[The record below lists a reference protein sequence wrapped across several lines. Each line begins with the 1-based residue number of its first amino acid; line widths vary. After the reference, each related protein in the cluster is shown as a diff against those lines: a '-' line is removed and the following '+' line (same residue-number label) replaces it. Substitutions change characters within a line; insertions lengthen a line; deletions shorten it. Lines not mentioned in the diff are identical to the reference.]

1 MSKQAIVLKNITK
14 TYKLGREKITAL
26 NNVNVVINAGELVAI
41 VGPSGSGKTTFAHV
55 LGGLIKPDSGS
66 IEIEGEQMSVKNDRK
81 MSAYRNQKIG
91 FVFQNYSLLPH
102 YTALEN
108 VSVPLMVAGMRP
120 KERRKKATQ
129 YLKAVGLEGQIKQ
142 RANQLSGGQ
151 RQRVSIARALVAEPE
166 IIIADEPTG
175 NLDTKRGG
183 EVMDMLEF
191 LSKKQGITVVM
202 VTHDDKLAQRADRR
216 LHITD
221 GKVTEV

>member
-1 MSKQAIVLKNITK
+1 MLKRAIALKNITK

-26 NNVNVVINAGELVAI
+26 SDVSVAIDAGELIAI

-55 LGGLIKPDSGS
+55 LGGLIKPDSGT
-66 IEIEGEQMSVKNDRK
+66 IEIDGQQMSLKNDRK

-108 VSVPLMVAGMRP
+108 VSVPLMVAGLKPR
-120 KERRKKATQ
+120 ERRQKAAQ
-129 YLKAVGLEGQIKQ
+129 YLKAVGLEDQINQ

-151 RQRVSIARALVAEPE
+151 RQRVSIARALVTEPG

-175 NLDTKRGG
+175 NLDSKRGA
-183 EVMDMLEF
+183 EIMSMLEF

-202 VTHDDKLAQRADRR
+202 VTHDDALARRADRR
-216 LHITD
+216 LHIAD
-221 GKVTEV
+221 GRVVES